1 MSALQK
7 EAIQMINGLSDDN
20 LSYLIDFI
28 KRFMLPENISSTYS
42 QSDEKKQA
50 FYEMEAMK
58 PNLSA
63 YFPSDFDPENL
74 ITDCN
79 T

>member
-1 MSALQK
+1 
-7 EAIQMINGLSDDN
+7 
-20 LSYLIDFI
+20 
-28 KRFMLPENISSTYS
+28 MLPENISSTYS

-63 YFPSDFDPENL
+63 YFPSDFDPEKEYMEAIEKKYGN
-74 ITDCN
+74 IG
-79 T
+79 

>member
-42 QSDEKKQA
+42 QSDEKKTS
-50 FYEMEAMK
+50 F
-58 PNLSA
+58 L
-63 YFPSDFDPENL
+63 
-74 ITDCN
+74 
-79 T
+79 